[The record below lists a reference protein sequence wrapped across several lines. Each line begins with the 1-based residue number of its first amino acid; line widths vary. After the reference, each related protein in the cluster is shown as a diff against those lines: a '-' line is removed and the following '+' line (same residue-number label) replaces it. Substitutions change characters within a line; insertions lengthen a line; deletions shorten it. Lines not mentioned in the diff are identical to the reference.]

1 MNEMI
6 VPIFLQSC
14 FPLLNHGNYI
24 LFWLLYM
31 LLNSVLAVDEV
42 INMSSLAY
50 IIVYY
55 CFCLLP

>member
-1 MNEMI
+1 MKETI

-14 FPLLNHGNYI
+14 FPLFNYI